1 MSVYKNLYFTL
12 YILMIVLL
20 VKLIAIQWIVV
31 LFKIWWFNS
40 FINCSFVD
48 LSSGFE
54 GGLGD
59 VAIEV
64 LHMLLSYI
72 LQHTEDELGIIPD
85 SVEAFVQALR
95 RGKYRTTCSKY
106 TICV

>member
-1 MSVYKNLYFTL
+1 MSY
-12 YILMIVLL
+12 
-20 VKLIAIQWIVV
+20 LIFDDLI
-31 LFKIWWFNS
+31 S
-40 FINCSFVD
+40 FINHFFLLD

-72 LQHTEDELGIIPD
+72 LQHTEDELGIMPD
-85 SVEAFVQALR
+85 SVEAFVQDLR
-95 RGKYRTTCSKY
+95 RGKYGITCSKY
-106 TICV
+106 LTTCSMHTVCVCCVTV

>member
-1 MSVYKNLYFTL
+1 M
-12 YILMIVLL
+12 
-20 VKLIAIQWIVV
+20 
-31 LFKIWWFNS
+31 
-40 FINCSFVD
+40 
-48 LSSGFE
+48 SSGFE

-95 RGKYRTTCSKY
+95 RGKCRTTCSKY
-106 TICV
+106 TICVWCVIF

>member
-1 MSVYKNLYFTL
+1 M
-12 YILMIVLL
+12 
-20 VKLIAIQWIVV
+20 
-31 LFKIWWFNS
+31 
-40 FINCSFVD
+40 
-48 LSSGFE
+48 SSGFE

-106 TICV
+106 TICVWCVIF